1 MASQFQ
7 VSHFEDY
14 SHIGSRKWKE
24 FFRNN
29 LLFSITP
36 FDKLQEPN
44 WDSIVHNVWRN
55 KNKFHQNLYGCICN
69 RPDRGQ
75 KSIWKIEKKKEGSQ
89 AMFENWQIIRV
100 TKLYS
105 KNVSVLVKFVFY
117 WVGGGLEVALK
128 KLSIEFYLRAT

>member
-1 MASQFQ
+1 M
-7 VSHFEDY
+7 
-14 SHIGSRKWKE
+14 KMNL
-24 FFRNN
+24 FRNN
-29 LLFSITP
+29 LFFSITP
-36 FDKLQEPN
+36 FDKLQEPD
-44 WDSIVHNVWRN
+44 WDIIVHNVWQH
-55 KNKFHQNLYGCICN
+55 KNKFHQNLSGCICN